1 MNKMNT
7 TESSFELW
15 RLIGRVNHSIL
26 VHRQRELRKHH
37 IPVRQLWVLVAI
49 TELGTSATLANV
61 AKELEREPNV
71 ISLQTVLMEKDGLI
85 KRIKNTPKSN
95 LLKLELTEK
104 GRDIINASRHSEA
117 ILKILGSLPK
127 EERQQLDSILNKVL
141 LKSQKYHETP

>member
-1 MNKMNT
+1 MDKMNT

-49 TELGTSATLANV
+49 TELGPTATLAKV

-71 ISLQTVLMEKDGLI
+71 ISMQTVLMEKDGLI

-95 LLKLELTEK
+95 LC
-104 GRDIINASRHSEA
+104 N
-117 ILKILGSLPK
+117 
-127 EERQQLDSILNKVL
+127 
-141 LKSQKYHETP
+141 